1 MTYNP
6 KNANPFES
14 VNTYKEWSGNNLILT
29 DAAMRSKAG
38 VSALDADVSEI
49 FNKGAPAVQAA
60 GAAYG
65 APFHLMNYGAPNA
78 QAYTQTGGMQM
89 ASHYFNNDRRW

>member
-6 KNANPFES
+6 KNANPFEAA
-14 VNTYKEWSGNNLILT
+14 NTYKEWSGNNLILT
-29 DAAMRSKAG
+29 DAAMRRKAG
-38 VSALDADVSEI
+38 VAALDADVSEI
-49 FNKGAPAVQAA
+49 FKGQSA

-65 APFHLMNYGAPNA
+65 APFHLMNYGAPNV